1 MYHGPNENRFPE
13 KYAHYQLF
21 HFYPFRSKRDLQAGS
36 LLSYQA
42 IKSAEEGVHDIFNFN
57 RQNFQL
63 YAELVDE
70 TYANHKKTMKQLKD
84 HIR

>member
-1 MYHGPNENRFPE
+1 MRIINFFISTHSDQNE
-13 KYAHYQLF
+13 
-21 HFYPFRSKRDLQAGS
+21 DLQAGP